1 MFLEFE
7 YDKQMFKARTIYG
20 IFWRYKKWVFL
31 KLEQPRVFLK
41 LRTLIGAF

>member
-20 IFWRYKKWVFL
+20 IFWRYKIGEIFFEIKDANRCILTVF
-31 KLEQPRVFLK
+31 
-41 LRTLIGAF
+41 